1 MPLLVHFPASQRALF
16 KPDGETAY
24 WQSSAAALFLEF
36 SNFFKKDLLLKDYI
50 AELVYSKF
58 LTTPTRE
65 MRQTQSLGWAIP
77 PLIGLQGRRVWSCT
91 KRSCLL
97 LVTME
102 LFGVDTGDCL
112 HVTSCTVWGSP
123 VQASQT
129 TVLSSWQ
136 KVCFTFIWKAGQMFL
151 LSYSRDKESLDSGE
165 LWE

>member
-36 SNFFKKDLLLKDYI
+36 SNFFLKKDLLLKDYI

-77 PLIGLQGRRVWSCT
+77 PLIGLQGRRVWSVWMGLP
-91 KRSCLL
+91 RG
-97 LVTME
+97 LVYSLSPWNYLVLTLVIASMSH
-102 LFGVDTGDCL
+102 LALCGD
-112 HVTSCTVWGSP
+112 P
-123 VQASQT
+123 
-129 TVLSSWQ
+129 LSRHPKQ
-136 KVCFTFIWKAGQMFL
+136 
-151 LSYSRDKESLDSGE
+151 
-165 LWE
+165 